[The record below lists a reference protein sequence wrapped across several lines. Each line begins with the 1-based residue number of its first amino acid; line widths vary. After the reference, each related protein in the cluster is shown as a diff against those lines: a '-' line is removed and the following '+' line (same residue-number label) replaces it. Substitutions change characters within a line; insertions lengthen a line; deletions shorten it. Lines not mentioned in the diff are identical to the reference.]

1 MRLFK
6 LPAVFLGFVIPAV
19 AFNSDWTQWR
29 GPGRQ
34 GVSSETGLMKEWPK
48 TGPPLLWSIQ
58 GLGQGYGTV
67 AIQGDRIYVQGTQGK
82 ESVVLCLN
90 RSDGRKIWV
99 RSLGRALEQD
109 RGGGP
114 RGTPTLE
121 GNRLYAL
128 SENGDLACINSQD
141 GSVVWFLNILARFRG
156 KNPNWHISESP
167 LIDGNNL
174 IITPGGEKAAIAALD
189 KATGKTVWTSTDL
202 SDPAAYSSCIVADVQ
217 GVRTIMALTSGAGV
231 GVRANDGKLMWRYTK
246 VSNRTANIATP
257 VFFNNKVFYTTA
269 YDTGS
274 ALLRLRSEYGWV
286 KAEEQYFS
294 PGMMNHH
301 GGVIL
306 VNGFLYGFSN
316 AILTCMEFETG
327 KVRWRH
333 RSVGKGSLTYADGN
347 LYLLSED
354 NKVGLAEA
362 NPSAYLE
369 KGRFEI
375 EDQGWPSWAH
385 PVVCE
390 GKLYIRNQGVLACY
404 NVRAK

>member
-34 GVSSETGLMKEWPK
+34 GVSSETGLLKEWPK

-90 RSDGRKIWV
+90 RSDGKKIWV

-141 GSVVWFLNILARFRG
+141 GSVVWFLNILARFKG
-156 KNPNWHISESP
+156 KKSE
-167 LIDGNNL
+167 
-174 IITPGGEKAAIAALD
+174 
-189 KATGKTVWTSTDL
+189 
-202 SDPAAYSSCIVADVQ
+202 
-217 GVRTIMALTSGAGV
+217 
-231 GVRANDGKLMWRYTK
+231 
-246 VSNRTANIATP
+246 
-257 VFFNNKVFYTTA
+257 
-269 YDTGS
+269 
-274 ALLRLRSEYGWV
+274 
-286 KAEEQYFS
+286 
-294 PGMMNHH
+294 
-301 GGVIL
+301 
-306 VNGFLYGFSN
+306 
-316 AILTCMEFETG
+316 
-327 KVRWRH
+327 
-333 RSVGKGSLTYADGN
+333 
-347 LYLLSED
+347 
-354 NKVGLAEA
+354 LA
-362 NPSAYLE
+362 
-369 KGRFEI
+369 
-375 EDQGWPSWAH
+375 H
-385 PVVCE
+385 
-390 GKLYIRNQGVLACY
+390 
-404 NVRAK
+404 